1 MASVDV
7 QKHCSG
13 SIGNIVGLHIYREKD
28 DGHLHSNNH
37 INSDLTEQNFSMMGL
52 TKNEV
57 INKVNDLRK
66 EYDEKIP
73 PKRVKKDRKTYYT
86 LNVPCPASIPK
97 EKRDDFFCRAYEEL
111 NKVFGG
117 QFIDGVVHKD
127 EVHSYIDPKTKEE
140 RQSLEHMHIIGVP
153 FDEEKGLNMKA
164 VITREKLTEM
174 NQCMID
180 LCKEEFNIEWNV
192 GTGKSKLEV
201 EELKANS
208 LKAEIELKKDLVEQT
223 EHDLSIKKDDLQKT
237 EIKVNELNLE
247 KDSITES
254 IADLTIQNKKL
265 QKGIDKRDEIILQKN
280 EEIKALNGQIKGLT
294 IFKHVCDKL
303 AELKPNLFGNLNKN
317 DTNVLNRELTVFC
330 RKADKYDSLKKEN
343 DKLLKDKERLERN
356 VNSINKL
363 LSEKDL
369 EFRAM
374 ELQIKEYKEK
384 EKKDYIQSVLEN
396 DSLRMRL

>member
-1 MASVDV
+1 M
-7 QKHCSG
+7 
-13 SIGNIVGLHIYREKD
+13 
-28 DGHLHSNNH
+28 
-37 INSDLTEQNFSMMGL
+37 
-52 TKNEV
+52 
-57 INKVNDLRK
+57 
-66 EYDEKIP
+66 
-73 PKRVKKDRKTYYT
+73 
-86 LNVPCPASIPK
+86 NVTCPASIQK

>member
-1 MASVDV
+1 MASVDI

-13 SIGNIVGLHIYREKD
+13 SIGNIVGLHIYRVKD
-28 DGHLHSNNH
+28 DGHSYSNNS
-37 INSDLTEQNFSMMGL
+37 INADLTEQNFSMCGL
-52 TKNEV
+52 DKNEV
-57 INKVNDLRK
+57 IKKVNDLRK
-66 EYDEKIP
+66 QYDEKIP

-86 LNVPCPASIPK
+86 LNVPCPTSIPK

-117 QFIDGVVHKD
+117 QFIDGIVHKD
-127 EVHSYIDPKTKEE
+127 EVHTYIDPKTKEE

-164 VITREKLTEM
+164 VITREKLTQM
-174 NQCMID
+174 NKVMVD
-180 LCKEEFNIEWNV
+180 LCRDEFNLEWNI

-208 LKAEIELKKDLVEQT
+208 LKAEIELKKDLVDKV
-223 EHDLSIKKDDLQKT
+223 EHDLNDKRDDLQKT
-237 EIKVNELNLE
+237 ETKVNELNLE
-247 KDSITES
+247 KESITES

-265 QKGIDKRDEIILQKN
+265 QKGIEKRDEIITQKN
-280 EEIKALNGQIKGLT
+280 EEIKSLNGQIKGLS

-317 DTNVLNRELTVFC
+317 DANVLNRELTIFC

-343 DKLLKDKERLERN
+343 DKLLRDNKRLEHD
-356 VNSINKL
+356 VVSANKL
-363 LSEKDL
+363 LSERDL
-369 EFRAM
+369 EFRAT
-374 ELQIKEYKEK
+374 ELQIKEYREK
-384 EKKDYIQSVLEN
+384 EKKDYIESVLEN
-396 DSLRMRL
+396 DSLRMRF